1 MFRKSCGFS
10 IEINSKKHLR
20 DISLSNSGREAVLI
34 EGDLGPLKDVS
45 FFEDKVLIVKGSY
58 GTLRAEL
65 SRSDISDLIFSKDE
79 KSKNE
84 NDLGKASV

>member
-1 MFRKSCGFS
+1 MKSLEPASYEMSSKSCGFS

-34 EGDLGPLKDVS
+34 EGDLGPLKDVT

-65 SRSDISDLIFSKDE
+65 SKSIISDLVFSRE
-79 KSKNE
+79 KK
-84 NDLGKASV
+84 G

>member
-1 MFRKSCGFS
+1 MSSKSCGFS

-45 FFEDKVLIVKGSY
+45 FFED
-58 GTLRAEL
+58 
-65 SRSDISDLIFSKDE
+65 
-79 KSKNE
+79 
-84 NDLGKASV
+84 